1 MPGGVASRVPPCCL
15 GVVLLGVV
23 LLLSIAFIVM
33 MHVMLQVNKRDLAV
47 KEIQVDTLQKQDRQ
61 MLFNEICVC
70 ASTSHP
76 NLVEFCGT
84 SFKPSKILIFT
95 ELLAHSLEHEL
106 RVSFT
111 GKTQL
116 LRTSRTP
123 TRCLGMVGSHGF
135 DAEGPSQNACHL
147 QTNPLSTSLRTHLGK
162 EYP

>member
-47 KEIQVDTLQKQDRQ
+47 KEIQVDTLQ